1 MEQSLCGPQNI
12 WGMEAKDSLED
23 SIRPSMTLLSGSQ
36 ARDVTL
42 GTLSVNTRGLP
53 CLTNQT
59 YMYDQL
65 SDSALLARWLPA
77 YIQST
82 KSMNRLVWLEK
93 RRVELAVM
101 SKTGLAVDDST
112 RMEVKRRDLESVLR
126 EERRAQNQHLKC
138 IYFLLKTQKP

>member
-12 WGMEAKDSLED
+12 WGMEAIDSLED

-65 SDSALLARWLPA
+65 SDSALLA
-77 YIQST
+77 
-82 KSMNRLVWLEK
+82 
-93 RRVELAVM
+93 AVM
-101 SKTGLAVDDST
+101 SKTGLAVNDST

-126 EERRAQNQHLKC
+126 AESNKVIIR
-138 IYFLLKTQKP
+138 

>member
-1 MEQSLCGPQNI
+1 MEQNLCGPKNI

-23 SIRPSMTLLSGSQ
+23 CIRPSMTLLSGSQ

-65 SDSALLARWLPA
+65 SDSALLARWLPD

-82 KSMNRLVWLEK
+82 K
-93 RRVELAVM
+93 
-101 SKTGLAVDDST
+101 
-112 RMEVKRRDLESVLR
+112 
-126 EERRAQNQHLKC
+126 
-138 IYFLLKTQKP
+138 

>member
-12 WGMEAKDSLED
+12 WGMEAIDSLED

-82 KSMNRLVWLEK
+82 KSMNRLVWLGKGEWSWLSCQ
-93 RRVELAVM
+93 RL
-101 SKTGLAVDDST
+101 G
-112 RMEVKRRDLESVLR
+112 
-126 EERRAQNQHLKC
+126 
-138 IYFLLKTQKP
+138 

>member
-1 MEQSLCGPQNI
+1 MNETYNLGESFFTLMVWKKSVGYLYWSMEQSLCGPQNI

-65 SDSALLARWLPA
+65 SDSALLARWLPD

-82 KSMNRLVWLEK
+82 K
-93 RRVELAVM
+93 
-101 SKTGLAVDDST
+101 
-112 RMEVKRRDLESVLR
+112 
-126 EERRAQNQHLKC
+126 
-138 IYFLLKTQKP
+138 